1 MHVLVY
7 VDDLII
13 SGNDS
18 VAIQQFQTYLSCCF
32 FHRKDLGKLKYFLG
46 VKVAQGPEGIFLCQR
61 KYALDII

>member
-18 VAIQQFQTYLSCCF
+18 VAVQQFKTYFSWH
-32 FHRKDLGKLKYFLG
+32 FHMKDLGKLKYFSG
-46 VKVAQGPEGIFLCQR
+46 VEVARGPEGIFLCQ
-61 KYALDII
+61 